1 MRNYKNNNECIRKL
15 ENAAFTAG
23 VDVDTVLLV
32 GAINIRNKII
42 NDLDMKVEDIDKFDP
57 NKSKTT

>member
-32 GAINIRNKII
+32 GAINI
-42 NDLDMKVEDIDKFDP
+42 
-57 NKSKTT
+57 